1 MQHPAQSCVPHCT
14 LTSPSILALAL
25 LCCHTHRYTVYTF
38 PHCAGLYGKLA
49 PVSAANMVAAVQAG
63 AFTQSAFSRIS
74 PGEYIQAG
82 RRGSRRLGDIA
93 EVSGLAVSAAVCNVP
108 NSAFLLIWL

>member
-1 MQHPAQSCVPHCT
+1 MLQ
-14 LTSPSILALAL
+14 
-25 LCCHTHRYTVYTF
+25 
-38 PHCAGLYGKLA
+38 
-49 PVSAANMVAAVQAG
+49 AVEAG

-93 EVSGLAVSAAVCNVP
+93 EVPGLAVSVVLQYTADRALCTVLDAAGTAEACLMC
-108 NSAFLLIWL
+108 LLVIT

>member
-1 MQHPAQSCVPHCT
+1 MVAASCFICMV
-14 LTSPSILALAL
+14 L
-25 LCCHTHRYTVYTF
+25 LVICLLYC
-38 PHCAGLYGKLA
+38 CAGLYGKLA
-49 PVSAANMVAAVQAG
+49 PVSTANMVAAVAAG

-93 EVSGLAVSAAVCNVP
+93 EVTGLAVSC
-108 NSAFLLIWL
+108 

>member
-1 MQHPAQSCVPHCT
+1 MLQ
-14 LTSPSILALAL
+14 
-25 LCCHTHRYTVYTF
+25 
-38 PHCAGLYGKLA
+38 
-49 PVSAANMVAAVQAG
+49 AVEAG

-93 EVSGLAVSAAVCNVP
+93 EVPGLSVRVLRPSRKPLLRLPDVCCQGYAITGMFV
-108 NSAFLLIWL
+108 LVLD